1 MLNLESLLWEA
12 TVVAFAEVKCIVIKR
27 KGEKKWA
34 FKVESE
40 SEIAFKSLLWEET
53 VRTIAEVG
61 CIVIESE
68 SEQKLTIKVESESE
82 IA

>member
-1 MLNLESLLWEA
+1 MKLLNSLLWEGI
-12 TVVAFAEVKCIVIKR
+12 VV
-27 KGEKKWA
+27 
-34 FKVESE
+34 
-40 SEIAFKSLLWEET
+40 
-53 VRTIAEVG
+53 TIAEVG

>member
-12 TVVAFAEVKCIVIKR
+12 TVVAFAEVIEN

-34 FKVESE
+34 FKVKSE